1 MRAEITRADSAEA
14 RERAERE
21 LRIEAERQRNEL
33 IRANE
38 GLRGRVTKLEEMVQS
53 LLERLAS
60 LEADRNEAR
69 KELARRDDNDARER
83 ARGAADQT
91 GPQPAAK

>member
-1 MRAEITRADSAEA
+1 VA
-14 RERAERE
+14 
-21 LRIEAERQRNEL
+21 
-33 IRANE
+33 
-38 GLRGRVTKLEEMVQS
+38 KLEEMVQS
-53 LLERLAS
+53 LLERLTS

-91 GPQPAAK
+91 GPHPIVK